1 MDAECPFCTLPEER
15 IWLETDRVVAVPDY
29 YPATD
34 GHCLV
39 LPRVHI
45 ASLWDLSPEEHAEV
59 WDLVAEVR
67 DLLVE
72 RHSPDGFT
80 IGVNDGLAAGQT
92 IPHAH
97 VHVIPRHLGDV
108 SDPPGGLRGILP
120 HNARY
125 WES

>member
-1 MDAECPFCTLPEER
+1 MDPECPFCTLPDER
-15 IWLETDRVVAVPDY
+15 IWLETDRAVAVPDN

-39 LPRVHI
+39 LPRRHV
-45 ASLWDLSPEEHAEV
+45 ASLWDLSPDEQLEV
-59 WDLVAEVR
+59 WQLVADVR
-67 DLLVE
+67 ADLE
-72 RHSPDGFT
+72 DRYAPDGFT

-108 SDPPGGLRGILP
+108 ADPTGGLRGILP
-120 HNARY
+120 HKARY